1 MIRYAYIAHQVFQL
15 YKQMP
20 IIQFPINPKQLFLLI
35 PNCRILTY
43 QRFAEVNNCSIREVI
58 ELCES
63 KSGCTHYDTAQDRYL
78 VLYNDSTANN
88 NVQGRIRWTLA
99 HELSHVR
106 LKHLPHISTNHI
118 AENSF
123 NNLTDPE
130 LEAEA
135 DRFAALLLC
144 PMPLFEQLRI
154 QSPADIHRVFG
165 LSREAADVR
174 WREYQKWIHHHKKTA
189 LENDLKHLYRI
200 RNTLQ
205 VPVSSEFLQDT
216 ENNNG
221 AYNGKDHILLLS
233 HPDM

>member
-15 YKQMP
+15 YKQIP
-20 IIQFPINPKQLFLLI
+20 RLQFPVDPKQLFLLI

-43 QRFAEVNNCSIREVI
+43 QRFAEINNCSIREVI

-99 HELSHVR
+99 HELGHVR
-106 LKHLPHISTNHI
+106 LKHLPHIAANQI

-123 NNLTDPE
+123 SNLSDPA

-135 DRFAALLLC
+135 DHFAALLLC
-144 PMPLFEQLRI
+144 PMPLFEQLQI
-154 QSPADIHRVFG
+154 QSPADIHQVFG
-165 LSREAADVR
+165 LSHEAADCR
-174 WREYQKWIHHHKKTA
+174 WRDYLKWKRYHKKTA
-189 LENDLKHLYRI
+189 WENDMKRLYQV
-200 RNTLQ
+200 RNAPHIS
-205 VPVSSEFLQDT
+205 VPPESLLDT
-216 ENNNG
+216 EDSILYHIDNG
-221 AYNGKDHILLLS
+221 CIL
-233 HPDM
+233 P